1 MASYN
6 QTTILG
12 NLTRD
17 PESKDTGKGEVCEF
31 AVAVNDEYTKND
43 GTKVEDVMFIDVS
56 VWGGQGAACN
66 QYLSSGRLVL
76 VEGRLKQD
84 RWEDDNGGK
93 RSKHRIVARRVV
105 FMPQGK
111 KNNE

>member
-6 QTTILG
+6 NTQFLG

-31 AVAVNDEYTKND
+31 GLAVNDVYTKSD
-43 GTKVEDVMFIDVS
+43 GTKVEDVMYVDVS
-56 VWGGQGAACN
+56 VWGGQGAACQN
-66 QYLSSGRLVL
+66 YLSVGRLVF

-84 RWEDDNGGK
+84 RWEDDQGNK
-93 RSKHRIVARRVV
+93 RSKHRIVARRVI

-111 KNNE
+111 KNDN